1 MTKNEAVIIGRQ
13 VKDMYGTL
21 VGKVLGTITDIDGSI
36 QTVGV
41 DCGSEGLKQIQYE
54 QLVLQE
60 DIVIYIPKW
69 RLQAQKFM
77 REKGLTLR
85 RINALADIVSE
96 NGEMKDDTDVIH
108 NKYKSKLATLDQIE
122 SKIKSE
128 LLVRLGEIEDQ
139 EKMVKEILFDAKV
152 QIKSEEI
159 TEPTF
164 TTIQMHAKNILERF
178 SHEKTEIENVQKR
191 IDDLTLEHSE
201 SIENP
206 KQYIQQSA
214 MTYLDSSTGIQSQ
227 TFNQPMSTL
236 PEPES
241 TLPEPESTL
250 PEPESTLPE
259 PPVECADSHTPV
271 STTNSN
277 DSDVSSQSDES
288 NWLSRMESE

>member
-1 MTKNEAVIIGRQ
+1 MIKNAPDIVGRE

-41 DCGSEGLKQIQYE
+41 DCGSEGLKQIQRE
-54 QLVLQE
+54 QLVFQE
-60 DIVIYIPKW
+60 DIVIYVPKW
-69 RLQAQKFM
+69 RVQAQKFM

-96 NGEMKDDTDVIH
+96 NSEMKDDTEVIH
-108 NKYKSKLATLDQIE
+108 NKYKSKLIILDQIE

-128 LLVRLGEIEDQ
+128 FLVRLGEIDDQ

-159 TEPTF
+159 AESTF
-164 TTIQMHAKNILERF
+164 TTIQMHANNILERF
-178 SHEKTEIENVQKR
+178 SHEKAEIVKVQKR
-191 IDDLTLEHSE
+191 IDDLSLEHSE
-201 SIENP
+201 SMKNP

-214 MTYLDSSTGIQSQ
+214 MTYLDSSTCIQSQ
-227 TFNQPMSTL
+227 TFDQPT
-236 PEPES
+236 S

-259 PPVECADSHTPV
+259 PPVECANLHTPA

-277 DSDVSSQSDES
+277 NSDVSSQPDES
-288 NWLSRMESE
+288 DWLSRMESE

>member
-1 MTKNEAVIIGRQ
+1 MSKNAPDIVGRE

-21 VGKVLGTITDIDGSI
+21 VGKVLGTLTDIDGSI

-41 DCGSEGLKQIQYE
+41 DCGSEGLKQIQRE
-54 QLVLQE
+54 QLVFQE
-60 DIVIYIPKW
+60 DVVIYIPKW
-69 RLQAQKFM
+69 RLQAHKFM

-214 MTYLDSSTGIQSQ
+214 MTYLDSSTGIQQQ
-227 TFNQPMSTL
+227 TFDQPM
-236 PEPES
+236 
-241 TLPEPESTL
+241 STL

-259 PPVECADSHTPV
+259 PPVECANSHTPTP
-271 STTNSN
+271 TTNSI
-277 DSDVSSQSDES
+277 DSDVSSQPDES
-288 NWLSRMESE
+288 DWLSRMESE

>member
-1 MTKNEAVIIGRQ
+1 MTKNEPSIIGKQ

-21 VGKVLGTITDIDGSI
+21 VGKVLGTLTDIDGSI

-69 RLQAQKFM
+69 RLQAQKFL
-77 REKGLTLR
+77 REKGLTVR
-85 RINALADIVSE
+85 RINALEDIVSE
-96 NGEMKDDTDVIH
+96 NGQMKDDAEIIH

-128 LLVRLGEIEDQ
+128 FLVRLGEIEDQ

-159 TEPTF
+159 SEPTF
-164 TTIQMHAKNILERF
+164 ETIKMNANNILERF
-178 SHEKTEIENVQKR
+178 SHERAEIEKVQNR
-191 IDDLTLEHSE
+191 IDDLSLEHSE
-201 SIENP
+201 PIENP

-214 MTYLDSSTGIQSQ
+214 MTYLDSPTGTQSQ
-227 TFNQPMSTL
+227 TFDQ
-236 PEPES
+236 PES

-259 PPVECADSHTPV
+259 PPVECADTHMPQ
-271 STTNSN
+271 TTANSN

-288 NWLSRMESE
+288 DWLSRMQSEEQS

>member
-1 MTKNEAVIIGRQ
+1 MIKNAPDIVGRE

-21 VGKVLGTITDIDGSI
+21 VGKILGTLTDIDGSI

-69 RLQAQKFM
+69 RLQAHKFM

-214 MTYLDSSTGIQSQ
+214 MTYLDSSTGIQQQ
-227 TFNQPMSTL
+227 TFDQPM
-236 PEPES
+236 
-241 TLPEPESTL
+241 STL

-259 PPVECADSHTPV
+259 PPVECANSHTPTP
-271 STTNSN
+271 TTNSI
-277 DSDVSSQSDES
+277 DSDVSSQPDES
-288 NWLSRMESE
+288 DWLSRMESE